1 METSMTANY
10 MSVVGGGWS
19 VKKVDLTK
27 LPGKIVAIND
37 AAIHLPRCDY
47 VVTMDRL
54 WTEYRWTEIK
64 KLDKP
69 TWVRRSALKKVWEGD
84 GELWKNLIPFE
95 NDNGKS
101 GKFSENP
108 AELNGNNSG
117 ACGLNLAYHL
127 KPDHVWVFG
136 LDMSRKGKDVYWYP
150 PYPWNPTG
158 ATKDGHYENWAK
170 LLEHM
175 VQQLRARGT
184 HVTVVTDYKWSKSVP
199 MTTTDEFR
207 EFQNA

>member
-1 METSMTANY
+1 MNH

-19 VKKVDLTK
+19 VKKVDLNK

-54 WTEYRWTEIK
+54 WTEYRWNEIK

-84 GELWKNLIPFE
+84 GELWKNLTPFE

-101 GKFSENP
+101 GRFSENP
-108 AELNGNNSG
+108 VELNGNNSG
-117 ACGLNLAYHL
+117 ACGLNLVYHL

-150 PYPWNPTG
+150 PYP
-158 ATKDGHYENWAK
+158 
-170 LLEHM
+170 
-175 VQQLRARGT
+175 
-184 HVTVVTDYKWSKSVP
+184 
-199 MTTTDEFR
+199 
-207 EFQNA
+207 